1 MSEIKAK
8 NVGSVVNNPTAPVN
22 ITNIFNDGDKPS
34 LPSNIPSP
42 KGFIGRKVELAALSQ
57 AKADG
62 KTSFVLHGIGGVG
75 KTDLALQFIE
85 EIKADYSAHI
95 RVDMFGLSDKPTTAN
110 DAKLEVIR
118 MFKPDVPAN
127 LDDKDINNLYISL
140 LNQHKTILFFDNAK
154 DREQVIS
161 LCKDVPALVV
171 ITSRTNLYVA
181 GCFSLPVEQMSPADA
196 RNLLYSV
203 AEETRF
209 DGQADALA
217 YLAGYLPMAL
227 LPLGSMLAEY
237 ITLEAVD
244 LVAKYKDRKE
254 RLQLADPNRE
264 NLTVMASFDLSY
276 ERLSDELQ
284 VCWRKLAVFPAD
296 FDLEAMQAV
305 WQIED
310 GKAIRDEL
318 VKKHLLEFN
327 KDTKRL
333 HLHDLSRDY
342 TSEKLSDEER
352 LNAEYT
358 HCFHFGFLL
367 ASLKT
372 VTLSNLAKFD
382 IERTNIEYGFAWLS
396 HKIELDEIFAK
407 ICGAYVGY
415 SSNILV
421 IRLDIHQFI
430 LWTKIGLKSAEKLND
445 KHQQANRLGT
455 LGSLYL
461 NLGNSRMALTY
472 HRKASIFFKET
483 ADLKAQGSELNNLG
497 NVYASLGAFSKAIS
511 RFKESLAI
519 SRELDN
525 RKSECSSLGNLASI
539 YFQLKRYSESIEYY
553 KSALK
558 IAEECG
564 FMKNEADWLGGLGLV
579 NLNLGEYTK
588 SITYFERA
596 LSISKQISD
605 REGEAH
611 SLGNLGSLYGTIGNH
626 NKSIKYLEESLI
638 LSNKI
643 GDLKV
648 KGSCI
653 GNLGSA
659 YASLGKKDKAINCY
673 KQAITIL
680 ESIESPNAK
689 LFRQN
694 LARLD

>member
-1 MSEIKAK
+1 MSTHIESIG
-8 NVGSVVNNPTAPVN
+8 NIGTAN
-22 ITNIFNDGDKPS
+22 FNFANDKPS
-34 LPSNIPSP
+34 LPSNIPLP
-42 KGFIGRKVELAALSQ
+42 KGFIGREVELVALRQ
-57 AKADG
+57 AKTNG
-62 KTSFVLHGIGGVG
+62 KTSFVLHGISGVG
-75 KTDLALQFIE
+75 KTDLALKFIE

-95 RVDMFGLSDKPTTAN
+95 RVDMRGLSDKPPTAN
-110 DAKLEVIR
+110 GAKLEVIQ

-127 LDDKDINNLYISL
+127 LEDKDINNLYISL

-154 DREQVIS
+154 DREQVEPLNNAS
-161 LCKDVPALVV
+161 AFVV
-171 ITSRTNLYVA
+171 ITSRATFNVSS
-181 GCFSLPVEQMSPADA
+181 GFSLPVEQMLPADA
-196 RNLLYSV
+196 RNLLYKITNDE
-203 AEETRF
+203 ARY

-227 LPLGSMLAEY
+227 LPLGSLLAEY
-237 ITLEAVD
+237 DTIEAVE

-276 ERLSDELQ
+276 ERLSEELQ
-284 VCWRKLAVFPAD
+284 ACWRKLAVFPAD

-305 WQIED
+305 WQIAD
-310 GKAIRDEL
+310 GKTISGEL

-342 TSEKLSDEER
+342 TGEKLSSEER
-352 LNAEYT
+352 VNAEYT
-358 HCFHFGFLL
+358 YCVHFGLLL

-415 SSNILV
+415 SNSILV
-421 IRLDIHQFI
+421 IRLDIHKFI
-430 LWTKIGLKSAEKLND
+430 IWTKIGLKSAEKQND
-445 KHQQANRLGT
+445 MHQQANRLGT
-455 LGSLYL
+455 LGNLYL
-461 NLGNSRMALTY
+461 HLGNSRIALTY
-472 HRKASIFFKET
+472 HRKSLIFYKET
-483 ADLKAQGSELNNLG
+483 ADLKGQGSQLNNLG

-519 SRELDN
+519 SKELEDQ
-525 RKSECSSLGNLASI
+525 KSECSSLGNLASI

-558 IAEECG
+558 LAKKCG
-564 FMKNEADWLGGLGLV
+564 FMKNEADWLCGLGLV
-579 NLNLGEYTK
+579 NLDLGEYAN
-588 SITYFERA
+588 SITYFELA
-596 LSISKQISD
+596 LSISKQLGD
-605 REGEAH
+605 KQGEAH
-611 SLGNLGSLYGTIGNH
+611 SIGNLGSLYGTIGNH

-638 LSNKI
+638 LSNEI

-653 GNLGSA
+653 GSLGSA
-659 YASLGKKDKAINCY
+659 YASLGKKDKAINCF
-673 KQAITIL
+673 KQAIAIL
-680 ESIESPNAK
+680 ESIESPNAE

-694 LARLD
+694 LARLE